1 MLEDLMSVWPK
12 PLPASPSPLEGRE
25 GALVSVSIDV
35 DPRRLESL
43 LEALAQVSFPINPQI
58 YHDAEVVYRYAD
70 GREESETA
78 TLVDFPAYAA
88 QLEEVQRVLE
98 AYGFDPQTA
107 NVTDMLEAIHGK
119 RHASRFRAK
128 QRVTSAAY

>member
-1 MLEDLMSVWPK
+1 MSVWPK
-12 PLPASPSPLEGRE
+12 PLPAGSSPLEGRE

-43 LEALAQVSFPINPQI
+43 LETLAQASFPINPQI

-78 TLVDFPAYAA
+78 TLVEFPAYAA
-88 QLEEVQRVLE
+88 QLDEVRRVLE
-98 AYGFDPQTA
+98 AFGFDPRTV

-119 RHASRFRAK
+119 HHAPRSRVT
-128 QRVTSAAY
+128 QRVKSGVY